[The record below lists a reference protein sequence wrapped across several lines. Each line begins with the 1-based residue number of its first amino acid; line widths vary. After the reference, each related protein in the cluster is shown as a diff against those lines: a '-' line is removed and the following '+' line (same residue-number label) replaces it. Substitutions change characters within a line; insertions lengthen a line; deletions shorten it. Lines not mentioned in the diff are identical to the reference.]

1 MEDTLAH
8 ATLRLF
14 DAVPDI
20 VYFVKDA
27 AGRYV
32 AVNDTLVAR
41 LGKASKADV
50 MGRGAAQ
57 LFPETLARRIVTQ
70 DEAVIK
76 RGQII
81 SGELEL
87 HIYPDGRQG
96 WCLTWKEPWRDGRGR
111 ITGLTG
117 ISRDVQ
123 PLHYPHIE
131 LGAVATAVDY
141 VRANLD
147 QPLKLADVAAK
158 AGLSVWQFDQRI
170 RALFGVS
177 AGQFI
182 TRNRVERACAFLRSG
197 DEAIAQVAQACG
209 YGDQAAF
216 TRQFRQSVGLT
227 PRAYRQTMKLW

>member
-1 MEDTLAH
+1 MDIALAQ

-27 AGRYV
+27 AGRYET
-32 AVNDTLVAR
+32 VNDTLVTR
-41 LGKASKADV
+41 LGKTSKAEV
-50 MGRGAAQ
+50 VGKTAAQ
-57 LFPETLARRIVTQ
+57 LFPETLARRIAAQ

-81 SGELEL
+81 AGELEL
-87 HIYPDGRQG
+87 HIYPDGHQG
-96 WCLTWKEPWRDGRGR
+96 WCLTWKEPLRDGRGR

-123 PLHYPHIE
+123 PLHNPHME
-131 LGAVATAVDY
+131 LGAAATAVDY
-141 VRANLD
+141 VQANLD
-147 QPLKLADVAAK
+147 QPLKLAGVAAK

-182 TRNRVERACAFLRSG
+182 TRSRVERACELLRSSN
-197 DEAIAQVAQACG
+197 EAIAQVAQACG